1 MLSTAMPDGSFDNA
15 HPLRILILSADV
27 GEGHVAAARAL
38 EEGLLER
45 GGASVVHEDGLRCLG
60 RLARRLI
67 RDGYRRQLRCAPESY
82 NRLYT
87 LWRGVPVLRAVGA
100 HLLYRA
106 GRRRLAR
113 RMRAVRPDVVVST
126 HPALTAALGRMR
138 RRGRLRAVLCATIT
152 DLTDN
157 PMWCDPGTDLHV
169 VMDPVAVPWV
179 ERHAGAG
186 SAVAVRPLI
195 SPRFR
200 RPGDAAE
207 ARRALKLPPRGSVIV
222 VSGGGWGVGALDAG
236 VAAALAGGA
245 DHVVALAA
253 RNEAAAARLTERFGE
268 EPRVT
273 VLGFTDRMPE
283 LLRAADALVH
293 GTGGMTS
300 LEAVEC
306 GCPVIAF
313 GTRLAHVEEHNR
325 ALEEL
330 GLCTVARDER
340 QLSDAVAEAVR
351 RPRTERIPREDD
363 EPRADAAAVVM
374 AAVARVNPLPR
385 WWIGLRRAATP
396 LVCSAGLLWTVTT
409 ADAFSVASRMLHV
422 HSLTAV
428 PASTDRLDL
437 VVAAPAG
444 QEVADARLLARHGI
458 HVTFS
463 VTYRPSGAVIA
474 GVHAAGDDLLPALES
489 PGATRWLGTGDDLSD
504 LRHLLGGRRFLVPR
518 GGMSLG
524 QYLLARS
531 AGGQPVAPTQLPS
544 GHGVRSL
551 RAGEI
556 AIIGEEGPVSAS
568 ELLSLVAR
576 ARNDGLRVA
585 PLSDAPSP
593 AAPSHVIAAPR
604 DNDGHAFG

>member
-1 MLSTAMPDGSFDNA
+1 MPDDPSDDDA
-15 HPLRILILSADV
+15 SLRILILSADV

-38 EEGLLER
+38 EEGLLEFD
-45 GGASVVHEDGLRCLG
+45 GASVVREDGLRCLG

-67 RDGYRRQLRCAPESY
+67 RDGYRRQLSGAPESY

-87 LWRGVPVLRAVGA
+87 LWRRVRVLRVVGA
-100 HLLYRA
+100 RLLYRA
-106 GRRRLAR
+106 GRRRLRR
-113 RMRAVRPDVVVST
+113 RMRAVRPDIVVST

-138 RRGRLRAVLCATIT
+138 RRGQLRAVLCATIT

-169 VMDPVAVPWV
+169 VMNPIAIPWV

-200 RPGDAAE
+200 QPGDAAE
-207 ARRALKLPPRGSVIV
+207 ARRTLTLPASGSVIV
-222 VSGGGWGVGALDAG
+222 VSGGGWGVGALDSG

-245 DHVVALAA
+245 DHVVALAG
-253 RNEAAAARLTERFGE
+253 RNEAAAARLTERFGD
-268 EPRVT
+268 EPRVR

-330 GLCTVARDER
+330 GLCTIARDER
-340 QLSDAVAEAVR
+340 DLSDAVAEAVR
-351 RPRTERIPREDD
+351 RPRTERGPGGDAGQ
-363 EPRADAAAVVM
+363 PRADAAAVVM
-374 AAVARVNPLPR
+374 AAVARVNPVPR
-385 WWIGLRRAATP
+385 WLTGLRRAATP
-396 LVCSAGLLWTVTT
+396 LACSAGLLWTVTT
-409 ADAFSVASRMLHV
+409 ADAFSVASRVLHV
-422 HSLTAV
+422 HPLTAV
-428 PASTDRLDL
+428 PARTDRLDL

-444 QEVADARLLARHGI
+444 REVADARLLARHGI

-463 VTYRPSGAVIA
+463 VTYRPTAALMSGVRAS
-474 GVHAAGDDLLPALES
+474 GDDLIPALES
-489 PGATRWLGTGDDLSD
+489 PGATRWLGTSDDLSD
-504 LRHLLGGRRFLVPR
+504 LRHVLGGRRFLVPR

-524 QYLLARS
+524 QYLLART
-531 AGGQPVAPTQLPS
+531 AGGQPVAPTQLSS
-544 GHGVRSL
+544 GHSVASL
-551 RAGEI
+551 RPGEI
-556 AIIGEEGPVSAS
+556 AVIGEKGPVSAT

-576 ARNDGLRVA
+576 ARQDGLRVGSL
-585 PLSDAPSP
+585 PGAPSSAPITP
-593 AAPSHVIAAPR
+593 AAAPA
-604 DNDGHAFG
+604 DGD